1 MGHAK
6 KHKYYKQNFSIFI
19 AKLQTVFQFSP
30 GWYRA
35 GEVREIVLH
44 YYYVLRSVLRANS
57 HLRGC
62 LSRCRHCRIFFI
74 THPRNAGREDLGCP
88 FGCRQTHRKA
98 SSKKRSAEYYRS
110 KEGKEKKKEHNRRRR
125 LQTASADKSEDLVN
139 EKPAGQGGEIIK
151 DQEKIIRDKVTL
163 SYIQMV
169 VSFIEGRLVRFG
181 EILQML
187 SEIVRQHS
195 IGKRRRFV
203 YAFTYPSQKPP

>member
-6 KHKYYKQNFSIFI
+6 KHKYYKQNISIFI

-30 GWYRA
+30 GWYRE

-57 HLRGC
+57 HLKGC

-88 FGCRQTHRKA
+88 FGCRQTHRKV
-98 SSKKRSAEYYRS
+98 SSKKRSAEYYCS
-110 KEGKEKKKEHNRRRR
+110 KEGKEKKKEHNRRRSIQPTCGR
-125 LQTASADKSEDLVN
+125 GSKELVSE
-139 EKPAGQGGEIIK
+139 EPCGQGGKIIK
-151 DQEKIIRDKVTL
+151 DKENIIQDKVTL

-169 VSFIEGRLVRFG
+169 VSFIEGRLVRLG

-195 IGKRRRFV
+195 IGKLRRFV

>member
-19 AKLQTVFQFSP
+19 DKLQTAFQFSP
-30 GWYRA
+30 GWYRE

-57 HLRGC
+57 HLKGC

-110 KEGKEKKKEHNRRRR
+110 KEGKEKKKEHNRRRSLR
-125 LQTASADKSEDLVN
+125 TTCGRGGEDLVN
-139 EKPAGQGGEIIK
+139 EEPSMQGVEILK
-151 DQEKIIRDKVTL
+151 DKAQVIRDKVAL

-169 VSFIEGRLVRFG
+169 VSFIEGRSVRLG

>member
-19 AKLQTVFQFSP
+19 NKLQTAFQFSP

-44 YYYVLRSVLRANS
+44 YYYALRSVLRADS
-57 HLRGC
+57 HLKEC
-62 LSRCRHCRIFFI
+62 LSRCRHCRIFFL

-98 SSKKRSAEYYRS
+98 GSKTRSAEYYRS

-125 LQTASADKSEDLVN
+125 LQTAPANESEDLVD

-151 DQEKIIRDKVTL
+151 DEEKVIRDKVTL

-169 VSFIEGRLVRFG
+169 VSFIEGRLVRLG

-187 SEIVRQHS
+187 SEIVR
-195 IGKRRRFV
+195 
-203 YAFTYPSQKPP
+203 